1 MKDMPEAND
10 RLKQAVRGVEAPEY
24 LTRRLQA
31 RLRATEH
38 PRTWRLNLVWAALGA
53 TAVVCLVLGLAYQS
67 GYLRLSPGSREAYI
81 ASVSNK
87 VPTLMRVGLGDHVHC
102 SVFRKF
108 PKEPPKVA
116 DLEKKLTA
124 EYRPL
129 IQVVQ
134 NNVPADYHLMIA
146 HECRYHG
153 RKFVHLSLKNDAH
166 LLSLVIARKSDGES
180 FGIEGVLPELVS
192 SGIPIYRAGVQRF
205 EMSAIESR
213 DFLVYFVS
221 DLPRQQNTEMMTA
234 MAPQV
239 NEFLRKLEAI

>member
-1 MKDMPEAND
+1 MKDMPEANE

-24 LTRRLQA
+24 LKTRLQA
-31 RLRATEH
+31 HLRTMEH
-38 PRTWRLNLVWAALGA
+38 PRRWRLNLAWAAVGA
-53 TAVVCLVLGLAYQS
+53 LAVLCLALGLAYQS

-108 PKEPPKVA
+108 PKDAPKVA
-116 DLEKKLTA
+116 DLEKKLNA

-134 NNVPADYHLMIA
+134 SNVPADYHLMIV

-153 RKFVHLSLKNDAH
+153 RKFVHLSLKNDSH
-166 LLSLVIARKSDGES
+166 LLSLVIARKSEGES

-205 EMSAIESR
+205 EMAAIESR
-213 DFLVYFVS
+213 DYLVYFIS
-221 DLPRQQNTEMMTA
+221 DLPGQRNTEMMTA

>member
-1 MKDMPEAND
+1 MNMPEVNE

-24 LTRRLQA
+24 LTTRIQA
-31 RLRATEH
+31 HLRATER
-38 PRTWRLNLVWAALGA
+38 PRIWRLNFAWAAVV
-53 TAVVCLVLGLAYQS
+53 AVALFCLALGLAYQS

-87 VPTLMRVGLGDHVHC
+87 VPTLMRVGLGDHIHC

-108 PKEPPKVA
+108 PKDAPKVT

-129 IQVVQ
+129 MQVVQ
-134 NNVPADYHLMIA
+134 SSVPADYHLMIA

-153 RKFVHLSLKNDAH
+153 RKFVHLSLKNDSH

-180 FGIEGVLPELVS
+180 FGIEGLLPELVS

-205 EMSAIESR
+205 EMAAIESR

-221 DLPRQQNTEMMTA
+221 DLPRQQNTDMMTA
-234 MAPQV
+234 MSPQV
-239 NEFLRKLEAI
+239 NEFLQKLEAI